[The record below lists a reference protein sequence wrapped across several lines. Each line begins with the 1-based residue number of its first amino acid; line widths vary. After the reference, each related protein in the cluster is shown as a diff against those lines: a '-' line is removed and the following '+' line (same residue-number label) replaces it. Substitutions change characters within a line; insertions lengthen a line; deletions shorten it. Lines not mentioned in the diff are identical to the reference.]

1 MAFSLLILIDDIASM
16 LDDVA
21 LMTKVAVKKTV
32 GVVGDDLALN
42 ANQVSGVQADREL
55 PIVWAVAKGSLLNK
69 FILIPIALILSVWT
83 PMLIVPL
90 LMVGGAYLCFE
101 GMEKLLHRYLYR
113 HDEMQVANSE
123 EIIDEK
129 MKIKG
134 AVRTDFILSAEIIII
149 ALGEVKNVTLINKI
163 IVLSFVGLAL
173 TVVVYGLVAV
183 IVKMD
188 DFGAYLSRKSSRV
201 MQVIGMGI
209 VQIMPWLLRILAV
222 VGTVAMFLVGGGIF
236 IHNWTWIHDWVHQM
250 HWNSGIM
257 GLMVNL
263 ALGLIIGI
271 LMCALIL
278 PLQKIAKNFFNN

>member
-69 FILIPIALILSVWT
+69 FILIPIALVLSIWT
-83 PMLIVPL
+83 PILIIPL

-101 GMEKLLHRYLYR
+101 GIEKLLHRYLYR
-113 HDEMQVANSE
+113 HDEIKMAHSE
-123 EIIDEK
+123 EIVDEK
-129 MKIKG
+129 AKIKG

-149 ALGEVKNVTLINKI
+149 ALGEVKDSILINKI
-163 IVLSFVGLAL
+163 IVLSIVGLAL

-188 DFGAYLSRKSSRV
+188 DFGAYLSRQRSRMV
-201 MQVIGMGI
+201 QIIGVGI
-209 VQIMPWLLRILAV
+209 VQMMPWLLRMLAV
-222 VGTVAMFLVGGGIF
+222 VGTIAMFLVGGGIF
-236 IHNWTWIHDWVHQM
+236 THNWAWIHNWMHQM
-250 HWNSGIM
+250 HWDSGIM
-257 GLMVNL
+257 SMIVNVV
-263 ALGLIIGI
+263 LGWIVGI

-278 PLQKIAKNFFNN
+278 PLQKVVKKFSGN